1 MDYNKLLEKYNKLV
15 EENKKLK
22 IEIARLKGLVEKDKI
37 EDASPSNVPNVNANI
52 ITKNNSNEEKVN
64 LYLSLFK
71 GRDDAC
77 AKRWRNKPGYSPYC
91 YNDWTPGLCPKPKVK
106 CTKCKN
112 SNFANLDK
120 IEIEKHLRGEHVLGL
135 YPITLEDTCYLLAMD
150 FDKASWQEDVNVIRE
165 VCKTNN
171 IYVYAE
177 RSRSGNGCHLWFFF
191 NSAIKASI
199 ARKFGIA
206 ILDIAMT
213 KSNKIG
219 FDSYD
224 RLFPSQ
230 DFLQKDGFGNLIALP
245 LQRYPRKEGNT
256 VFVDDKFIEIGD
268 QWNYLAQI
276 KRLDEEFILE
286 FIKNNKSNLKNKSS
300 NLMDA
305 TVHTDKKKIGIVV
318 NDFSDTLDID
328 LANGLIINKSGIST
342 RGIHLL
348 RSIASYSN
356 PDFFSK
362 QAMRMSTYGTPR
374 VTIMY
379 EEDEERII
387 LPRGLQKTLI
397 ELLDD
402 KGIKY
407 DISDRRFKGN
417 EVDVSFYG
425 ELREEQYLAFKE
437 MKSHDNGVLS
447 ATTGFGKTVLGARL
461 IAEKQVSTIILVHT
475 RELALQWVER
485 LEQFL
490 KVQGDLELVQQDVK
504 KRGRKKAKHIIG
516 QLGGGKKTANGIIDV
531 VLMQS
536 MFERDKSVKK
546 LIEHYGMV
554 IVDECHHVSATNFNK
569 ILSETRAKY
578 VYGLTATPIR
588 KDGHHPIIFMQCG
601 PIRYKVD
608 AKKEAKKRTFEHYI
622 IPRFTSFRKPVYQ
635 DENDWHISDV
645 FKHICENKLRN
656 ALIIK
661 DVEESIDAGRNP
673 LLLTERASHIEIL
686 RELMSGKNYEVI
698 ELSGRL
704 STKKRKESLTKI
716 KNLKDND
723 RFVIIATGKLIGEGF
738 DIARLDTLFMA
749 MPISWKGTIAQYAG
763 RLHRNFDG
771 KEEVYIYDY
780 VDIHVS
786 VLGRMYQKRLNGY
799 RAVGYSIKSNNKNIS
814 KTDGI
819 YNITNYFEY
828 VMEDIKNAK
837 NLIILSSP
845 YIQKKKVKLLKDTLT
860 NKYHCGVR
868 VVICTK
874 KTEEYSGTN
883 KKYVDTFISE
893 CTNEG
898 LDVIQINKNKHKFM
912 VIDDEIIWYG
922 GIDILG
928 VNRGEESLIRII
940 NEELGNELIDIIEH
954 NKSLS

>member
-1 MDYNKLLEKYNKLV
+1 M
-15 EENKKLK
+15 
-22 IEIARLKGLVEKDKI
+22 
-37 EDASPSNVPNVNANI
+37 
-52 ITKNNSNEEKVN
+52 
-64 LYLSLFK
+64 
-71 GRDDAC
+71 
-77 AKRWRNKPGYSPYC
+77 
-91 YNDWTPGLCPKPKVK
+91 
-106 CTKCKN
+106 
-112 SNFANLDK
+112 
-120 IEIEKHLRGEHVLGL
+120 
-135 YPITLEDTCYLLAMD
+135 
-150 FDKASWQEDVNVIRE
+150 
-165 VCKTNN
+165 
-171 IYVYAE
+171 
-177 RSRSGNGCHLWFFF
+177 
-191 NSAIKASI
+191 
-199 ARKFGIA
+199 
-206 ILDIAMT
+206 
-213 KSNKIG
+213 
-219 FDSYD
+219 
-224 RLFPSQ
+224 
-230 DFLQKDGFGNLIALP
+230 
-245 LQRYPRKEGNT
+245 
-256 VFVDDKFIEIGD
+256 
-268 QWNYLAQI
+268 
-276 KRLDEEFILE
+276 
-286 FIKNNKSNLKNKSS
+286 
-300 NLMDA
+300 
-305 TVHTDKKKIGIVV
+305 
-318 NDFSDTLDID
+318 
-328 LANGLIINKSGIST
+328 
-342 RGIHLL
+342 
-348 RSIASYSN
+348 
-356 PDFFSK
+356 
-362 QAMRMSTYGTPR
+362 
-374 VTIMY
+374 
-379 EEDEERII
+379 
-387 LPRGLQKTLI
+387 
-397 ELLDD
+397 
-402 KGIKY
+402 
-407 DISDRRFKGN
+407 
-417 EVDVSFYG
+417 
-425 ELREEQYLAFKE
+425 
-437 MKSHDNGVLS
+437 
-447 ATTGFGKTVLGARL
+447 
-461 IAEKQVSTIILVHT
+461 STIILVHT

-504 KRGRKKAKHIIG
+504 KRSRKKAKHIIG
-516 QLGGGKKTANGIIDV
+516 QLGGGKKTVNGIIDV

-546 LIEHYGMV
+546 LIDNYGMV

-645 FKHICENKLRN
+645 YKHICENKLRN

-661 DVEESIDAGRNP
+661 DVEESIEAGRNP

-686 RELMSGKNYEVI
+686 KELMSCKNYEVI

-723 RFVIIATGKLIGEGF
+723 KFVIIATGKLIGEGF

-819 YNITNYFEY
+819 YNTTNYFEH

-837 NLIILSSP
+837 KLIILSSP

-860 NKYHCGVR
+860 NKYHSGVR

-874 KTEEYSGTN
+874 KTEEYSGMN

-912 VIDDEIIWYG
+912 VIDDEIVWYG

-928 VNRGEESLIRII
+928 VKRGEESLIRII

-954 NKSLS
+954 NKTLS